1 MYENLICPNCKYA
14 LSAPPS
20 QTQVACP
27 RCCTW
32 LELEARCNGVCISC
46 HAAKKAADTG
56 TCASSSPTAD
66 NTQAVQIERSKD
78 TKKPGPLK
86 SLIKKVFESH
96 D

>member
-1 MYENLICPNCKYA
+1 MYENLICPNCRYA

-32 LELEARCNGVCISC
+32 LELEPRCNGVCISC
-46 HAAKKAADTG
+46 HAASKAKNTG
-56 TCASSSPTAD
+56 SCASTPEDA
-66 NTQAVQIERSKD
+66 QPVQITRGSEA
-78 TKKPGPLK
+78 KKENPLK
-86 SLIKKVFESH
+86 SLIKKVFDSR

>member
-1 MYENLICPNCKYA
+1 MYENLICPNCKYS

-27 RCCTW
+27 RCATW

-46 HAAKKAADTG
+46 HAASKAESTG
-56 TCASSSPTAD
+56 SCASSASDLA
-66 NTQAVQIERSKD
+66 QAVEIESSSAAKKD
-78 TKKPGPLK
+78 GPLK
-86 SLIKKVFESH
+86 SLIKKVFDKH